1 VVAGHALGPGS
12 HLRAEIVFQEF
23 FTMHAD
29 ATAVSSMPSDEFF
42 LARQPIL
49 GRDQKLVAF
58 ELLFRAAPEHED
70 AQLTDYAAATAT
82 VISHVSQLG
91 MEQVVGE
98 QLAFVNVDEVVLMS
112 DFVRFLPPD
121 RVILEILETVQ
132 PTEEVMARVREL
144 KELGFKFALDD
155 VIGHSEQVSKLID
168 LVDVIKIDLQGIS
181 RDELGCLV
189 QSLRGSRQK
198 LLAEKVET
206 VEEFRLCMELG
217 FEYFQGYYFA
227 RPAILSG
234 KKISPSELVVLR
246 LLELIGSDADNATI
260 EAAVKRDALLSLN
273 LLRLVNSRAAGPG
286 RHIESVSQALVQL
299 GRSQLQRWLQILLY
313 SAPDGRVELDSPLL
327 QMATTR
333 GRLLELMSQT
343 LRPGD
348 VPGAETA
355 FTVGIMSLMDA
366 LLSIPMAAI
375 LDRVDVSQDVRAAL
389 LDRVGDYGAMLG
401 VAEEL
406 EGAQCGRSLALALGK
421 LGLSVK
427 QIRDIELAA
436 FDWVRGLGASTAL
449 AH

>member
-112 DFVRFLPPD
+112 DFVRFLPSD